1 MIGKEGGGQ
10 REEQSNDQTMSER
23 DREREMPGRC
33 GQEDRK
39 EATRGRR
46 GGREQDANSAEKGQ
60 WGLGGKLVQG
70 DEARPVRK
78 EGSRASVQGK

>member
-1 MIGKEGGGQ
+1 
-10 REEQSNDQTMSER
+10 MSER

-39 EATRGRR
+39 EAMRGRR

-60 WGLGGKLVQG
+60 WEGGTLVQG

-78 EGSRASVQGK
+78 EGSRASVQGKQAVWKNLEEDTAAAG